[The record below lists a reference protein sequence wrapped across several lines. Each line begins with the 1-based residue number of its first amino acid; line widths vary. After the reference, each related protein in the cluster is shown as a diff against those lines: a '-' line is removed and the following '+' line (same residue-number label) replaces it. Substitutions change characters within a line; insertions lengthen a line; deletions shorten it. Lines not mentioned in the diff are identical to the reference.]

1 MGIIYTIHSMFGE
14 RLLPVLIVLAAIY
27 LTATWK
33 PDAGQNVVARI
44 MPVLIDIQVTLG
56 LLWFVILL
64 VQGAGMRL
72 LSFPFI
78 LHPILGIVT
87 AGIGH
92 MAATGKGPFAR
103 FGRWSALIGLAIVLV
118 LVLIVIVVGR
128 TQT

>member
-1 MGIIYTIHSMFGE
+1 MGFIYTIHSMFGE
-14 RLLPVLIVLAAIY
+14 RLLPVLIVIAAIY
-27 LTATWK
+27 LTVTWK
-33 PDAGQNVVARI
+33 PDGGRNVVARI
-44 MPVLIDIQVTLG
+44 MPVLIYIQVTLG

-64 VQGAGMRL
+64 VQGDGMRL

-92 MAATGKGPFAR
+92 MAAGGKGPFAR
-103 FGRWSALIGLAIVLV
+103 FGRWSPLIGLAIVLV
-118 LVLIVIVVGR
+118 LVLIVVVIGR